1 MSVAVVQRTQQK
13 EWFYVENKIKRR
25 NLESNEVATEEPR
38 PSILQ
43 VAYYGCQRERNVE
56 RVKTLILSTAVIK
69 NVLIAY
75 PRTIQ

>member
-1 MSVAVVQRTQQK
+1 M
-13 EWFYVENKIKRR
+13 
-25 NLESNEVATEEPR
+25 ATEEPR